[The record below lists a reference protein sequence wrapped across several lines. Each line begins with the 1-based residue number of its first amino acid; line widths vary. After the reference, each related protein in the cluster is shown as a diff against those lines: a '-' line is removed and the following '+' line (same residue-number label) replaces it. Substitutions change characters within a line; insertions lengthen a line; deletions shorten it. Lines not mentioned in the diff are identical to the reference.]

1 MENINHKE
9 LAEIPLK
16 NCESH
21 EETKINVQD
30 TRIDAPTPLPA
41 VLVYGDWGLIL
52 LRWKGYRVVEWR
64 LILMSQK
71 QIWYEPYAEGDKTP
85 TVATHIGTEQNYLS
99 FPCLKF
105 FLTNRITD
113 KNIEYSHRNVWHSWL
128 AFCAYQQPLD
138 QLTSLNSSSAR
149 WLEVCIYAFTI
160 ANLSSI
166 GGAMHW
172 NSGNQLLQ

>member
-9 LAEIPLK
+9 LAEILLK
-16 NCESH
+16 DCESY

-30 TRIDAPTPLPA
+30 TRIDAPTSLPA

-71 QIWYEPYAEGDKTP
+71 QIQYDPYAEGDKTP

-105 FLTNRITD
+105 FLTNMITD
-113 KNIEYSHRNVWHSWL
+113 KNINTATETCDVRGSRFVP
-128 AFCAYQQPLD
+128 CQQPLD
-138 QLTSLNSSSAR
+138 
-149 WLEVCIYAFTI
+149 
-160 ANLSSI
+160 
-166 GGAMHW
+166 
-172 NSGNQLLQ
+172 